1 MTSIG
6 MRWARRVARM
16 GERRGAYRIWVG
28 KPEGKNQL
36 EDPGIDGRVTLRWIF
51 RKWGSGLD

>member
-16 GERRGAYRIWVG
+16 GERRGAYRILVG
-28 KPEGKNQL
+28 KPEGQNHL
-36 EDPGIDGRVTLRWIF
+36 EDPGIAGRVTLRWIF
-51 RKWGSGLD
+51 RKWGCGLD